1 MNITI
6 QSVHFSETQALHDFV
21 ITELKTLTPYF
32 DKIEG
37 AKVFLKLEKSDT
49 PENKV
54 CEIRL
59 EIPGHDLFAKRQCET
74 FEEAAKQVVDE
85 FKEQLKILKEK
96 SRNESAE

>member
-1 MNITI
+1 MNIII

-21 ITELKTLTPYF
+21 TEEVRKLSRYH

-49 PENKV
+49 RENKV

-59 EIPGHDLFAKRQCET
+59 EIPGHDLFVKTQCET
-74 FEEAAKQVVDE
+74 FEEATSNVVDE
-85 FKEQLKILKEK
+85 LKEQIKELK
-96 SRNESAE
+96 SRSERR